1 MGRALKAKV
10 MEKGNGGI
18 KIEGFCR
25 VQLRDYNA
33 KGIPSI
39 VASDSGWVGPNQVTN
54 IGFLNYINYVLGGSA
69 GSLLVAQAAIGTG
82 STPASNAGSL
92 PGEYAP
98 ATNAGARRP
107 TTYSAPSSTE
117 VRWVASWAS
126 SDNTTGGNVAV
137 ANAGLYQHSSTL
149 SLMCGKTY
157 TSSTWGTNQAL
168 NLTYALN
175 LSFT

>member
-1 MGRALKAKV
+1 MGRELKAKV
-10 MEKGNGGI
+10 REKGNGGV

-25 VQLRDYNA
+25 VQIKDYDEN
-33 KGIPSI
+33 GIPSI
-39 VASDSGWVGPNQVTN
+39 VAADSGWQGPNQVTN
-54 IGFLNYINYVLGGSA
+54 IGFMNYINYVLGGSA
-69 GSLLVAQAAIGTG
+69 GSMLVSFAAVGTG
-82 STPASNAGSL
+82 STPASSAGSL

-98 ATNAGARRP
+98 ATNAEARKAA
-107 TTYSAPSSTE
+107 TYSAPSSTE

-126 SDNTTGGNVAV
+126 SDNTTSANVAV
-137 ANAGLYQHSSTL
+137 ANAGLYNHSSTL

-157 TSSTWGTNQAL
+157 ASSTWGTNQAL